1 MWLKSK
7 DIKNLYP
14 FDKNTG
20 QQLTEEEQA
29 LVEGV
34 EFGRDYNLQVSDED
48 ARKYEEL
55 INEFLKW
62 KVGDKSGK

>member
-14 FDKNTG
+14 FDKNTR
-20 QQLTEEEQA
+20 QRLTEEEQA

-55 INEFLKW
+55 IN
-62 KVGDKSGK
+62 GI